1 MKIRDKT
8 IGGTGDL
15 RQNLV
20 IAPYIYGSRT
30 FNSFDECVRSPTR
43 KNSCTRSKPNP
54 IRSHPSRSVSIRA
67 RSNSNAMRSDAGSA
81 PIRHGSKQN
90 RKKMPKLVILPS
102 ARLPR
107 AFRVPSGT
115 APFGCAQF
123 RPGSAATRLGSVPFR
138 LGSDSFW
145 RGSALLGTGSARLR
159 FVNEL
164 FFLSDFF

>member
-1 MKIRDKT
+1 MAVGHLIPSTSACALRPEKIRAYDP
-8 IGGTGDL
+8 
-15 RQNLV
+15 N
-20 IAPYIYGSRT
+20 
-30 FNSFDECVRSPTR
+30 PTR
-43 KNSCTRSKPNP
+43 SDRPRADPCRS
-54 IRSHPSRSVSIRA
+54 A
-67 RSNSNAMRSDAGSA
+67 RSSSNAMRSDAGSA

-123 RPGSAATRLGSVPFR
+123 WPGSAATRLGSVPFR

-164 FFLSDFF
+164 FFSLRLFFN

>member
-1 MKIRDKT
+1 MHALPSEQD
-8 IGGTGDL
+8 
-15 RQNLV
+15 
-20 IAPYIYGSRT
+20 
-30 FNSFDECVRSPTR
+30 
-43 KNSCTRSKPNP
+43 SCTRSKPNP

-90 RKKMPKLVILPS
+90 RKKMSKVVILPS

-164 FFLSDFF
+164 FFSPRLFQIKCPTAIYTYIYVCILFFIVAHCTQSRRP

>member
-1 MKIRDKT
+1 MVVGHLIPSTSACALRPEKIR
-8 IGGTGDL
+8 
-15 RQNLV
+15 
-20 IAPYIYGSRT
+20 APDP
-30 FNSFDECVRSPTR
+30 NPTR
-43 KNSCTRSKPNP
+43 SDRTRADPCRSEPAPTRTRCGPTPARLRSGMARNKIGKKCQNSWFC
-54 IRSHPSRSVSIRA
+54 
-67 RSNSNAMRSDAGSA
+67 
-81 PIRHGSKQN
+81 
-90 RKKMPKLVILPS
+90 
-102 ARLPR
+102 LPR

-164 FFLSDFF
+164 FFLSDTFLI